1 MGGGGGPGS
10 QPLPPARA
18 LPKAAE
24 LKRIPIAKES
34 KWKEFISQTKLG
46 GINTIDQYYFV
57 CHNLWLSLMMATA
70 KIVTL
75 ITRTII
81 FHLLKYNEFLFQTRH
96 LQKEDSFEPI
106 IKAEFRENSNSWIVE
121 YSHIQAGILGIQE
134 KF

>member
-1 MGGGGGPGS
+1 
-10 QPLPPARA
+10 
-18 LPKAAE
+18 
-24 LKRIPIAKES
+24 
-34 KWKEFISQTKLG
+34 
-46 GINTIDQYYFV
+46 
-57 CHNLWLSLMMATA
+57 MMATA